1 MINVLRSLRPDLSLA
16 RLDPCSTVTRSPLC
30 GDPSSEL
37 SSNNVVQQH
46 LQLSRCS
53 SSSSSSTSS
62 SPCPTAAD
70 HFAPMLSTLNMSPK
84 VLLTRTP
91 VTATKPSL
99 PKKKTN
105 SRGAKSIPTTTDGLL
120 TPYVLL
126 EKIDKIYPGMERTIK
141 NLKGLDMLQVTS
153 IINSYLIFFH

>member
-1 MINVLRSLRPDLSLA
+1 
-16 RLDPCSTVTRSPLC
+16 
-30 GDPSSEL
+30 
-37 SSNNVVQQH
+37 
-46 LQLSRCS
+46 
-53 SSSSSSTSS
+53 
-62 SPCPTAAD
+62 
-70 HFAPMLSTLNMSPK
+70 MLSTLNMSPK

-153 IINSYLIFFH
+153 IMNSYLIFFH